1 MPPARDRR
9 EYGLTAADRAH
20 EIVRKFGKANVARA
34 NALLS
39 SVQDPTDQLLG
50 AVVFLARPG
59 LIEDLVSLVDLA
71 NENPAQLLSAAT
83 TADERR
89 PW

>member
-20 EIVRKFGKANVARA
+20 EIVRKFGKADVARA
-34 NALLS
+34 NALLA

-50 AVVFLARPG
+50 AVLFLARPG

-71 NENPAQLLSAAT
+71 NENPAQLLIAAT
-83 TADERR
+83 TAEERR

>member
-1 MPPARDRR
+1 MAPARDNR

-20 EIVRKFGKANVARA
+20 EIAKKFGEANAARA
-34 NALLS
+34 NALLA
-39 SVQDPTDQLLG
+39 SVQNPTEQLLG
-50 AVVFLARPG
+50 AVLFLARPG
-59 LIEDLVSLVDLA
+59 RIEDLVNLVASA
-71 NENPAQLLSAAT
+71 NDNPARLLSAAT